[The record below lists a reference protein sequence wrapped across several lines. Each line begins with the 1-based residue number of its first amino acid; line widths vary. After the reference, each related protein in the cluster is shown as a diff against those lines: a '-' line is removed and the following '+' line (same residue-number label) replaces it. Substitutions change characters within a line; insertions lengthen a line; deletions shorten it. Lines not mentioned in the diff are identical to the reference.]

1 MALPWEMFNNMFVER
16 VRKILWRLKSSDV
29 TEILYGLSIKISTA
43 NNSSSVMSS
52 PVIWLRVGSI
62 AMTVPFEPTGNWNNQ
77 FSLNKLVFNQE
88 QIFCLLDSHC
98 ERQQHDPVAYMR
110 HPGMAQQIHYSSPE
124 CRAFAISIWAGEPSL
139 RLSTLSAQ
147 KSGQI

>member
-52 PVIWLRVGSI
+52 PVI
-62 AMTVPFEPTGNWNNQ
+62 
-77 FSLNKLVFNQE
+77 
-88 QIFCLLDSHC
+88 
-98 ERQQHDPVAYMR
+98 
-110 HPGMAQQIHYSSPE
+110 
-124 CRAFAISIWAGEPSL
+124 
-139 RLSTLSAQ
+139 
-147 KSGQI
+147 